1 MKINIEEILELQD
14 RRAKINNAL
23 LSEIEFYENGIKIE
37 IDPEVLE
44 EWKFI
49 GLNNTDFI
57 IMDAYKNKT
66 TIFESMA

>member
-57 IMDAYKNKT
+57 ITDAYKNKT